1 MTYGRHA
8 AWLLGLLGC
17 AADAGGVDEAEGTTG
32 AVASAED
39 TTGDATPA
47 DADSGTAVGSSGTDA
62 TPDDESSD
70 DGDPAGESD
79 GTGDPDEP
87 EAWIYPE
94 PDWLVEPPEAHGFD
108 PDALAVT
115 SDVAAA
121 EQSGCLVVTRHGVI
135 VHEWYADG
143 WDADRTTEV
152 WSVTKSVTSTLVGI
166 AQAQELLHVD
176 DFASDYIEPWATTE
190 SASVTVGELLQQDS
204 GRHWDFFDDYVE
216 LDALSGDKSAFAIGL
231 PQQHEPGTWWEYNN
245 AGVQSLEPVI
255 RTAVDQDV
263 AEFATEHLF
272 EPIGMQATMAHDD
285 AGNTITYAYLQAG
298 CRALARYG
306 YLYLRRGQ
314 WADGEQIIPA
324 EYVDLSTTPRTELN
338 DAYGYL
344 WWLNQ
349 PGHWVRPSTPGRN
362 EGDGLLLPNAPI
374 GAYTAR
380 GLGAQ
385 VVAVDPSTE
394 VVFTRLSAVPP
405 QDLLQETNVEH
416 DLWSAIMTAIVE

>member
-1 MTYGRHA
+1 MSVGRGA
-8 AWLLGLLGC
+8 VLGVWVVVIGC
-17 AADAGGVDEAEGTTG
+17 APGDDMADMFGSTGELESTTSSEPG
-32 AVASAED
+32 SSSD
-39 TTGDATPA
+39 PA
-47 DADSGTAVGSSGTDA
+47 GSSGSELDGTTSA
-62 TPDDESSD
+62 TD
-70 DGDPAGESD
+70 DGSGSD
-79 GTGDPDEP
+79 GSESGVPDDPDEP
-87 EAWIYPE
+87 NDWIYPE
-94 PDWLVEPPEAHGFD
+94 PEWLVEPPELHGFD

-115 SDVAAA
+115 SDIAAA

-135 VHEWYADG
+135 VHEWYAEG
-143 WDADRTTEV
+143 WDADRATEV

-166 AQAQELLHVD
+166 AQGQALVHVD
-176 DFASDYIEPWATTE
+176 DFASDYIEAWATNE
-190 SASVTVGELLQQDS
+190 SAAVTVGQLLQQDS
-204 GRHWDFFDDYVE
+204 GRHWDFIDDYVE
-216 LDALSGDKSAFAIGL
+216 LDALAGDKSSFAIGL
-231 PQQHEPGTWWEYNN
+231 AQQHEPGQWWEYNN
-245 AGVQSLEPVI
+245 AGVQSLEPVL

-263 AEFATEHLF
+263 AAFAAEHLF
-272 EPIGMQATMAHDD
+272 EPIGMDATMAHDD
-285 AGNTITYAYLQAG
+285 AGNTITYAHLQAG

-306 YLYLRRGQ
+306 YLYLRRGR
-314 WADGEQIIPA
+314 WADGEQLLPA
-324 EYVDLSTTPRTELN
+324 AFVDQSTTSRTELN

-385 VVAVDPSTE
+385 IVAVDPSTE